1 MDYQQFIQVIE
12 KEVKENVKKDVK
24 VCMHT
29 VIKNNGKERQGI
41 TLSEQGVNISPTI
54 YLEEYYEKFRDG
66 KSVKDITDS
75 ILKLYEEVRFHH
87 SWEASCVQEY
97 ETVKDKIVYKL
108 IGEKRN
114 AELLLK
120 VPHVQFLDLAMV
132 FYVILELDQHG
143 TATMLIRKENLEAW
157 GITEEVLR
165 KQAVQNTPRILPAKF
180 STMKSVIAEMM
191 GEESGEEEEEDNMF
205 ILSNCVRNNGACCIL
220 YPNVLEQIGCR
231 LQENYY
237 VLPSSIHEVIIIP
250 ESVSPLKEDLEEMIQ
265 EINMTQVAR
274 EEILSDHPYYYKRE
288 EKKLIL

>member
-12 KEVKENVKKDVK
+12 NEVKENVKKDVK

-54 YLEEYYEKFRDG
+54 YLEEYYEKFRGG
-66 KSVKDITDS
+66 KSVKDITEN
-75 ILKLYEEVRFHH
+75 ILELYEEVRFHH
-87 SWEASCVQEY
+87 SWETSCVQEY
-97 ETVKDKIVYKL
+97 ENIKDKVVYKL
-108 IGEKRN
+108 IGQKRN
-114 AELLLK
+114 AQLLLK
-120 VPHVQFLDLAMV
+120 VPHVPFLDLAMV

-143 TATMLIRKENLEAW
+143 TATMLIRKENVKAW
-157 GITEEVLR
+157 GITEESL
-165 KQAVQNTPRILPAKF
+165 KEHAVRNTPQILPAKF

-191 GEESGEEEEEDNMF
+191 GEETREEEEDDNMF

-220 YPNVLEQIGCR
+220 YPNVLEQIGSR

-250 ESVSPLKEDLEEMIQ
+250 ESASPVREDLEEMIQ
-265 EINMTQVAR
+265 EINLTQVAR
-274 EEILSDHPYYYKRE
+274 EEILSDTPYYYNR
-288 EKKLIL
+288 EKKKLT